1 MQRVTKRN
9 SNGQYYMDGDG
20 IFSDWGTPEKFMG
33 DDVDTIAAIE
43 DILGDDYNLDR
54 LKVIVNQRMTMRE
67 EVAERFRI
75 TKDVPVERLKELV
88 EADRDGRCVVLPCSG
103 WMETVF
109 GDQET
114 FYGID
119 HDYLENPVREISV
132 DSSDRCTWYDGWKTV
147 VIKGYDENGCDW
159 EFSPEELG
167 KTVFLNPEAAEA
179 ALRGG
184 VKMLLL

>member
-33 DDVDTIAAIE
+33 DDVDTIGAIE
-43 DILGDDYNLDR
+43 DILGDDYDFDR

-88 EADRDGRCVVLPCSG
+88 EADRDGRWS
-103 WMETVF
+103 
-109 GDQET
+109 
-114 FYGID
+114 
-119 HDYLENPVREISV
+119 
-132 DSSDRCTWYDGWKTV
+132 
-147 VIKGYDENGCDW
+147 ENGWRGQMTEKDL
-159 EFSPEELG
+159 EIQELRQRQVKIFKAAEELK
-167 KTVFLNPEAAEA
+167 KTMDNLCDFCKSAAEA
-179 ALRGG
+179 STKHCTPACGHCYIIKAYKNLEDLTE
-184 VKMLLL
+184 K

>member
-1 MQRVTKRN
+1 MERLTIPDVRIDEKTQKRTLI
-9 SNGQYYMDGDG
+9 SADKVSSYVMEFY
-20 IFSDWGTPEKFMG
+20 WRLKK
-33 DDVDTIAAIE
+33 IE
-43 DILGDDYNLDR
+43 DILGEDYDLDR
-54 LKVIVNQRMTMRE
+54 LRE
-67 EVAERFRI
+67 I
-75 TKDVPVERLKELV
+75 V
-88 EADRDGRCVVLPCSG
+88 EADRDGRCVVMPCSG

-159 EFSPEELG
+159 EFSPEEIS
-167 KTVFLNPEAAEA
+167 KTVFRTREAAEA
-179 ALRGG
+179 ALKGEAHE
-184 VKMLLL
+184 